1 MSNLGSAKTS
11 RYQIGTAELRVG
23 PMSLANKLTQ
33 AHSVGLV
40 DDAGVNNTKTYAKL
54 EGGFPKKVVDQA
66 PISVA
71 TTITATAREFS
82 RRNIGILLGNGI
94 MADSVDVAN
103 VVTASASVT
112 AATLTS
118 ATGFAVNDLVVVFV
132 ADRPETASVAK
143 ISAIATNDLTFDS
156 DLCLAMTYGSYISAG
171 EVVRI
176 FKAAEIAVGRN
187 MAAQY
192 FSVQMVQQDSQ
203 SGRPRIW
210 NFWKASCSA
219 GLDYGTNSSDYGSTK
234 MEFEVL
240 EPSAADYGS
249 IGSALYGV
257 RGLIP
262 SFPMGMYVAGS
273 DVTT

>member
-1 MSNLGSAKTS
+1 MANLGSAKTS

-23 PMSLANKLTQ
+23 PMTLANKLTQ

-40 DDAGVNNTKTYAKL
+40 DNATVNNTKTYAKL
-54 EGGFPKKVVDQA
+54 EGGFPKKTVDQA

-71 TTITATAREFS
+71 TTVSATAREFS
-82 RRNIGILLGNGI
+82 RRNIGILLGNGLLTD
-94 MADSVDVAN
+94 ATDVASTI
-103 VVTASASVT
+103 TAST
-112 AATLTS
+112 GATNATVVS
-118 ATGFAVNDLVVVFV
+118 AVGLAVNDLVVVFV

-143 ISAIATNDLTFDS
+143 ISAIAVNVLTFDT
-156 DLCLAMTYGSYISAG
+156 DLCLALDYSTYITAA
-171 EVVRI
+171 ETVRI

-192 FSVQMVQQDSQ
+192 FAAQLVQQDSQ

-219 GLDYGTNSSDYGSTK
+219 GLEYGTNSDDYGSTN
-234 MEFEVL
+234 MEFEIL

-262 SFPMGMYVAGS
+262 SYPMGMYVAGS
-273 DVTT
+273 DVVS